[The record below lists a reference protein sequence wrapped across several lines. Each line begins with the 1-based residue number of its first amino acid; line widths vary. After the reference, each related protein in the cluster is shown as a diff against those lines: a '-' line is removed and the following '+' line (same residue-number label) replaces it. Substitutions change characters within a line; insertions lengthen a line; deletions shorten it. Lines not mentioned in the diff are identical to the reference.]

1 MIRVLIERHIADE
14 LSEHYERASRET
26 LQKAMHSPGF
36 ISGEAL
42 HNTSDP
48 CHRLILATYRSEHDW
63 QLWYASTE
71 RRSMMDTIT
80 PMLTTEE
87 KITVF
92 EH

>member
-1 MIRVLIERHIADE
+1 MIRVLIERHVAEE

-26 LQKAMHSPGF
+26 LQKAMHFPGF

-42 HNTSDP
+42 HNTADP
-48 CHRLILATYRSEHDW
+48 NHRVILATYRSENDW
-63 QLWYASTE
+63 LRWHASEE
-71 RRSMMDTIT
+71 RRAMMDQLM
-80 PMLTTEE
+80 PMLDMEE

>member
-1 MIRVLIERHIADE
+1 MIRVLIERHVADE
-14 LSEHYERASRET
+14 LSKHYEQASRET
-26 LQKAMHSPGF
+26 LQKAMHFPGF

-48 CHRLILATYRSEHDW
+48 NHRVILATYRSENDW
-63 QLWYASTE
+63 LLWQASDE
-71 RRSMMDTIT
+71 RREMMDQIN
-80 PMLTTEE
+80 PMLETEE